1 MEIKLYVHGVP
12 KGRVIWGA
20 QENEC
25 TYLESFYGY
34 KTNID
39 ALLFV
44 ETIQKHDVS
53 YCYYTYG
60 RYGNIL
66 DYDNRSGGY
75 FALTIRVDKYYAD
88 LVNMYNLLDAAYNKF
103 IVSRIIEKNET
114 VLKFKVIDFKQEDSF
129 LRKLEKEIIHYLE
142 QFSDDS
148 DFIPLNDFSKNHSSE
163 TKSINLLECNIPTLT
178 TYLKKNGKIII
189 SPFFPSAQL
198 VDCIRNKEF
207 EIKKVREDA
216 QQEIAEIKR
225 EKEEGV
231 KKIELKYVHIN
242 ERIDKLQRE
251 KDEANSRAVDY
262 KNKWEKVCEKMKL
275 SQDLKITYDDI
286 AKAIERLSQ
295 IIPIKNPESQIIVSE
310 WPTVSNKIKGN
321 DLDDKLSKWEKMKW
335 WVIIASV
342 IGLFIAIV
350 LLINLFIK

>member
-20 QENEC
+20 QENEY

-39 ALLFV
+39 VLLFV

-103 IVSRIIEKNET
+103 IVSRIIEKNGT

-129 LRKLEKEIIHYLE
+129 LRKLEKEIVHYLE

-148 DFIPLNDFSKNHSSE
+148 DFIPLNDFSRNHSSE

-178 TYLKKNGKIII
+178 AYLKKNGKIII
-189 SPFFPSAQL
+189 SPFFPSSQL

-225 EKEEGV
+225 EKEESV
-231 KKIELKYVHIN
+231 KKIELKYADIN
-242 ERIDKLQRE
+242 GKINKLQKE
-251 KDEANSRAVDY
+251 KDEANSRAEDY
-262 KNKWEKVCEKMKL
+262 KNKWEKVCKEMRV
-275 SQDLKITYDDI
+275 SHDLKITYDDI
-286 AKAIERLSQ
+286 VKAVERLAQ
-295 IIPIKNPESQIIVSE
+295 IIPIKNPGAQAIVPELS
-310 WPTVSNKIKGN
+310 PNSNKLEKNYLGGR
-321 DLDDKLSKWEKMKW
+321 LLKWKKIKW

-342 IGLFIAIV
+342 IWFFIAIV
-350 LLINLFIK
+350 VLIRLLH